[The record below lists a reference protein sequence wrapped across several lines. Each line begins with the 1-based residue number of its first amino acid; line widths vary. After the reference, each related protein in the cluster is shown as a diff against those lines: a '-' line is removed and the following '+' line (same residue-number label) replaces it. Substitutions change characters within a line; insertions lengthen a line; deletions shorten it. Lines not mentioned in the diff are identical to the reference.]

1 MALEPEALVA
11 RRIESEF
18 GVRFGGASRS
28 LGPWGQVDNCLDLS
42 DGTFAVLEV
51 EASQKHPC
59 TNVLKLWP
67 YLVERRHTKA
77 LLIQAFFDDS
87 PGLNSNRG
95 HLGTWLAGRMAS
107 DLGDRFRYC
116 RVVLGRDGSF
126 QDGFE
131 DLAAAFRGS
140 GVSM

>member
-1 MALEPEALVA
+1 MALEPETLVA
-11 RRIESEF
+11 QRIESEF

-28 LGPWGQVDNCLDLS
+28 LGPWGQADNCLDLP

-51 EASQKHPC
+51 EARQKHPC

-67 YLVERRHTKA
+67 YLAERRLTKA

-107 DLGDRFRYC
+107 DLGDRFQYC
-116 RVVLGRDGSF
+116 RLVLGRDGSF
-126 QDGFE
+126 HDGL
-131 DLAAAFRGS
+131 DNLAAALRKS
-140 GVSM
+140 GEPT